1 MLEWSGESRD
11 SGDRYLICPNCQTTN
26 VAGAKFCMG
35 CGSPLASGCPN
46 CGYVNVP
53 EARFCSDCGTGLA
66 SAAARPAA
74 ATAQTATVAPT
85 APAPDAAERRLV
97 SVLFADLVG

>member
-35 CGSPLASGCPN
+35 CGSPLASGCPT
-46 CGYVNVP
+46 CGYVNLP
-53 EARFCSDCGTGLA
+53 EARFCSDCGTPLGNGTPRA
-66 SAAARPAA
+66 TTATPIVA
-74 ATAQTATVAPT
+74 ATATASAT
-85 APAPDAAERRLV
+85 DAAERRLV
-97 SVLFADLVG
+97 SVMF